1 MITFLIKKAEIN
13 NIVSD
18 PTSAKRIKNKD
29 MPKIPPIDYMT
40 DNQSL
45 SDTTISN
52 NSQTIICNTP
62 TQIPSNKSEKS
73 PKPVSIDKPSVAQIN
88 QKISK
93 EIKQTEN
100 ENEILRLNGLKDQY
114 KRAALIAKK
123 SGDQSLALSHI
134 RTAKV

>member
-1 MITFLIKKAEIN
+1 
-13 NIVSD
+13 
-18 PTSAKRIKNKD
+18 

-100 ENEILRLNGLKDQY
+100 ENEILRLNSLKDQY
-114 KRAALIAKK
+114 KRAALSAKT